1 MPSSRKQKAKERRS
15 MQLDIMSNVENVDIM
30 LGSYDRDDERAE
42 QSESELNL
50 DSGSNRLHQNPNLV
64 GEDFRSLLN
73 TNSRENSEVTV
84 ETTRLINEEISNQMS
99 RRLNEIKSSSNSQI
113 QKAIS
118 AAIADTVLP
127 STQNTLKM
135 LQGRT
140 NFAMVD
146 RESNGLH
153 PSPKA
158 GNFTKEDRRSNGLQ
172 WNSGAENPLKTWE
185 NRPKMCFTHESNRL
199 RSRESSVESRAN
211 EQNRDMVTGANSNP
225 RMVPEFLTGR
235 PMQPREPLQHQNS
248 ANEESQDPELSVHET
263 TNTTTPT
270 DPINRLAEVLVGMN
284 NRPSAQ
290 TLMIRPVSTTT
301 LTFDGKSE
309 KFELFED
316 LFHTMIKMQP
326 DMTETMKIN
335 HFHYLL
341 RKKALETFRNIITAN
356 RQTLEDILAVFRR
369 KYVKPES

>member
-1 MPSSRKQKAKERRS
+1 MPSTREQKAKERLSR
-15 MQLDIMSNVENVDIM
+15 QLDIMSNVENVDIM
-30 LGSYDRDDERAE
+30 LGIYDGDDERAE

-146 RESNGLH
+146 RESNGLRH
-153 PSPKA
+153 SPKA
-158 GNFTKEDRRSNGLQ
+158 GIFTKEDRRSNGLQ
-172 WNSGAENPLKTWE
+172 WNSGSENPLKTWE
-185 NRPKMCFTHESNRL
+185 NRPKMCFTLESNRL

-211 EQNRDMVTGANSNP
+211 EQNRDI
-225 RMVPEFLTGR
+225 
-235 PMQPREPLQHQNS
+235 
-248 ANEESQDPELSVHET
+248 ESK
-263 TNTTTPT
+263 
-270 DPINRLAEVLVGMN
+270 M
-284 NRPSAQ
+284 
-290 TLMIRPVSTTT
+290 
-301 LTFDGKSE
+301 KSIG
-309 KFELFED
+309 FMF
-316 LFHTMIKMQP
+316 IKV
-326 DMTETMKIN
+326 I
-335 HFHYLL
+335 
-341 RKKALETFRNIITAN
+341 
-356 RQTLEDILAVFRR
+356 
-369 KYVKPES
+369 